1 MVNVSPTALMS
12 VFISLSAINWVIG
25 YKIMPETKGLIL
37 EEMGTLFGEED
48 EVAHV
53 EPDSPGEKSSAHNV
67 VVQSA

>member
-1 MVNVSPTALMS
+1 MS

-25 YKIMPETKGLIL
+25 YKIMPETKGRTL
-37 EEMGTLFGEED
+37 EEMGSLFGEED

-53 EPDSPGEKSSAHNV
+53 EWDSPGEKSSAHNV